1 MKRSF
6 LWIIFYLTVFSTQ
19 AQFHFRGR
27 VSDGAGNA
35 LSFVRIQVKSTQT
48 IYFTN
53 SKGEFDF
60 PSSLSAD
67 SLLLHLKGYADTAI
81 SVKSSAS
88 SWVVMRRMLPESALQ
103 KQQVASFIKDVP
115 QKTGRNTTGGET
127 YSKIVENDF
136 VEAKLYPSVGFSM
149 NVDKASYSNIRRY
162 INMDM
167 KVPSDAVRIEEMLN
181 YFNQGYIQPD
191 PGSTFFPSWQ
201 VTECP
206 WNDAHKLMILRLHA
220 QKINYD
226 SMPSNNLVFLID
238 VSGSME
244 MPNRLGLLKSAFRM
258 LVENLR
264 AKDTIAVIVYG
275 GGVGVKL
282 FPTSG
287 AEKQKIMQVIDSLE
301 AGGDTPGE
309 AALRLAY
316 RLAEAQFIK
325 GGNNRII
332 LATDGDF
339 NVGEVSEAALSQL
352 VMAKQQTGIY
362 LTCLGVGMGNYK
374 DSKLELLA
382 KRGNGNFAYLDR
394 VAEAERVLVTEL
406 TQTLFSVADDAS
418 VQVQFNPAFVKRYRL
433 VGYDNIQGNNYDST
447 RVLEGGEIGSGHIIT
462 AVFECEPQQQAASG
476 DQEFATID
484 IDFLSPFMQERKK
497 TSFICFNNEVQFNA
511 LSNDYRF
518 LTAVAMFGMV
528 LRGSPFLNG
537 KGWKEL
543 EQLIEQVVDPN
554 KVLQQQ
560 MKALITQARLV
571 YFPKRKKRAE
581 RKRWEE

>member
-1 MKRSF
+1 MKRSL
-6 LWIIFYLTVFSTQ
+6 LWLLLISVVTTAK
-19 AQFHFRGR
+19 AQFHFQGR
-27 VSDGAGNA
+27 ISDQAGNT
-35 LSFVRIQVKSTQT
+35 LSFVRIQVKSTQAVL
-48 IYFTN
+48 FSG

-60 PSSLSAD
+60 HSSVSAD
-67 SLLLHLKGYADTAI
+67 SLLLHLKGYADT
-81 SVKSSAS
+81 SVLVNASAS
-88 SWVVMRRMLPESALQ
+88 SWIVMRRLLPDAALQ

-115 QKTGRNTTGGET
+115 QKAGRTTTGGET
-127 YSKIVENDF
+127 YSQIVENDF
-136 VEAKLYPSVGFSM
+136 VDAERYPSVGFSM

-167 KVPSDAVRIEEMLN
+167 KVPRDAVRIEEMLN

-191 PGSTFFPSWQ
+191 IGSTFFPSWQ

-206 WNDAHKLMILRLHA
+206 WNNAHKLMILRLHA
-220 QKINYD
+220 QKISYD

-264 AKDTIAVIVYG
+264 AKDTIAVVVYG

-316 RLAEAQFIK
+316 RIAETNFIK

-418 VQVQFNPAFVKRYRL
+418 VQVRFNPRFVKRYRL
-433 VGYDNIQGNNYDST
+433 VGYDNIQGNGYDST
-447 RVLEGGEIGSGHIIT
+447 LTLEGGEIGSGHIIT
-462 AVFECEPQQQAASG
+462 AVFECEPQQEAGAA
-476 DQEFATID
+476 DQQFATID
-484 IDFLSPFMQERKK
+484 IDFLSPFTQERKK
-497 TSFICFNNEVQFNA
+497 TSFICFNNEVRFNV
-511 LSNDYRF
+511 LSNDYQF

-528 LRGSPFLNG
+528 LRSSPFLNG
-537 KGWKEL
+537 KTWKEL
-543 EQLIEQVVDPN
+543 EQLVEQVADPN

-560 MKALITQARLV
+560 VKALVTQARQV
-571 YFPKRKKRAE
+571 YFPKRRKRAE